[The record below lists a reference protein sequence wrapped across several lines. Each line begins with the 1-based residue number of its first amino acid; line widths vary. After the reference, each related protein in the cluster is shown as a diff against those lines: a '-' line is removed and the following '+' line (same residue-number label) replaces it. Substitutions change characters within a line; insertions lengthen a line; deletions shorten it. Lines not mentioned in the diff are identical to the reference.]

1 MSQNHLSGKKSP
13 QIVDLDNFHGGI
25 TSITAI
31 SSYQVDLELW
41 TDVHNQ
47 LLQAGSDT
55 LLVQGQV

>member
-1 MSQNHLSGKKSP
+1 MSQNQLSGEKRP
-13 QIVDLDNFHGGI
+13 QIVNLANFYGGI
-25 TSITAI
+25 TSIVAI
-31 SSYQVDLELW
+31 SSYQVDLELG